1 MDDPFLLAFLSMESD
16 YAASTSFTQNTWTE
30 HTGGLSILPGD
41 TNVAQNNAAAP
52 TPDGTSW
59 MDSSLLAASG
69 IIIMHPLR
77 HPRHLLILLPGHVHT
92 PSVQNTP
99 AAYAMSMDLAPPF
112 VSACKIADDMP
123 CNQPLDGTLVSIRR
137 HLSMHRHKHQ
147 AREMVECP
155 WVGCSDKLRWMN
167 IPRHVR
173 SIHLGVRMVC
183 PTCERSFT
191 RSLGLARHIAS
202 QQCSVVSGLH
212 GAQDELETGGIPGCN
227 MSE

>member
-1 MDDPFLLAFLSMESD
+1 MDETFLLAFLSMESD
-16 YAASTSFTQNTWTE
+16 YATATSFTRNSWTIE
-30 HTGGLSILPGD
+30 HTAGPSISPDD
-41 TNVAQNNAAAP
+41 TSIAQNNAVAP

-69 IIIMHPLR
+69 IIIMHTLR
-77 HPRHLLILLPGHVHT
+77 HSRHLLILFPGHIHT
-92 PSVQNTP
+92 PSVQITP
-99 AAYAMSMDLAPPF
+99 VHAMSTVLAPPF

-123 CNQPLDGTLVSIRR
+123 CNQPLDGTLASIRR
-137 HLSMHRHKHQ
+137 HLSMHGHKHQ

-155 WVGCSDKLRWMN
+155 WAGCSDNLRWMN

-173 SIHLGVRMVC
+173 SIHLGVRLVC

-191 RSLGLARHIAS
+191 RSLGLAKHIAS
-202 QQCSVVSGLH
+202 QQCSVVNGLRST
-212 GAQDELETGGIPGCN
+212 QDESETRGISGCN